1 MRGIYSEETLMNRT
15 RRYNRMERK
24 LIRLREDKKISTV
37 SPKNM
42 TAEDV
47 RIYLMSE
54 KDRVSPSDFRHEI
67 NALKKLLA
75 FVGNEEAISV
85 CLARN
90 PGIAP
95 VIRHKRIASLDDSV
109 YDKILAR
116 SKEIDPTDF
125 WLVRAYTLVL
135 MCILTGA
142 RNKEIRL
149 ANADD
154 VDTHEWIF
162 EIIHVKGEKTYGQ
175 ARQVPIHPDVR
186 PLLLTYLLA
195 RKKWMLDNYVD
206 SPALFPSKSS
216 ADGYLCGNALTVIK
230 NKVQD
235 DIGIK
240 FDLRTC
246 RRTFGQRYMDSGL
259 DLESTSVLM
268 GHASTR
274 TTEGYYCRRKLTKAI
289 RSAENT
295 WKNASAGSAAD
306 VEGGGS

>member
-1 MRGIYSEETLMNRT
+1 MNRT